1 MHSGNSCGVATACVF
16 PDMSSILERLD
27 SSSLKVVHGF
37 AALLCA
43 VGFGIDLLEVSVTNA
58 LSAVFSAPPHSL
70 SPSVLSWLL
79 ASVYI
84 GAVIGTPFVGRIADR
99 KGLKAALCGALLW
112 LGVMSLLAA
121 AQPSPARFGV
131 FRFLSGIALGA
142 YPPLMIAYL
151 TAIAPASYRG
161 LTIFWVCSLA
171 YLAPP
176 LGIFLIGWLTPL
188 HPFDIEG
195 WRWPFAV
202 GGLAALGVGAVFIR
216 LPESPRWLLTR
227 GCRQEAERICLV
239 IERSPVLSLPS
250 LLKPRE
256 TKTDPPAVSTHLAAA
271 DRSKLKGTLTFVM
284 VLYFLQPWSM
294 AAFPLLTGPM
304 LLKRGHRLSDTLLY
318 IALATFGPALS
329 TFIAGPLIDR
339 LTRRVSLMLTCAVML
354 LAVGA
359 FFSTDNPVPLTGAIL
374 IFTTGVAVYTPLM
387 TTYGAELMPIAR
399 RASLT
404 TLAWAGNRLAAVL
417 VPLSVLPLFVAYGAS
432 AVGWEVTFALLASV
446 LLVAL
451 AARKGPSAECMS

>member
-1 MHSGNSCGVATACVF
+1 MDV

-43 VGFGIDLLEVSVTNA
+43 VGFAVDLLEISVTNA
-58 LSAVFSAPPHSL
+58 LSAVFSAPPRTL
-70 SPSVLSWLL
+70 SPPVLSWLL

-84 GAVIGTPFVGRIADR
+84 GAVIGAPFVGRIADR

-112 LGVMSLLAA
+112 LGTMSLLAA
-121 AQPSPARFGV
+121 TQPNPLGFGV

-151 TAIAPASYRG
+151 TAMAPAGYRG

-176 LGIFLIGWLTPL
+176 LGILMISWLTPL
-188 HPFDIEG
+188 HPFGIEG

-202 GGLAALGVGAVFIR
+202 GGLAALVVGGAFIR

-227 GCRQEAERICLV
+227 GHRQAAERICLA
-239 IERSPVLSLPS
+239 IERSPALTLPA

-256 TKTDPPAVSTHLAAA
+256 TKTEGPTVPMDSAAA
-271 DRSKLKGTLTFVM
+271 NGSKVKKTLTFVM

-304 LLKRGHRLSDTLLY
+304 LLKRGYRLTDALLY

-339 LTRRVSLMLTCAVML
+339 LKRPVSLMLTCAVML

-359 FFSTDNPVPLTGAIL
+359 FFCTNTPVLLTGAIL
-374 IFTTGVAVYTPLM
+374 VFATGVAVYTPLM
-387 TTYGAELMPIAR
+387 TTYGAELIPIAR

-417 VPLSVLPLFVAYGAS
+417 VPLSVLPLFVAHGAS

-451 AARKGPSAECMS
+451 AARKLAVAECIS

>member
-1 MHSGNSCGVATACVF
+1 MN
-16 PDMSSILERLD
+16 SILERLD

-43 VGFGIDLLEVSVTNA
+43 VGFGVDLLEISVTNG

-70 SPSVLSWLL
+70 RPPVLSWLL

-84 GAVIGTPFVGRIADR
+84 GAVVGAPFVGWIADR

-112 LGVMSLLAA
+112 LGVSTLLAA
-121 AQPSPARFGV
+121 TQPSLAGFGV
-131 FRFLSGIALGA
+131 FRLLSGIALGA

-151 TAIAPASYRG
+151 TAIAPARYRG
-161 LTIFWVCSLA
+161 LMIFWVCSLA

-176 LGIFLIGWLTPL
+176 LGIFMISWLTPV

-202 GGLAALGVGAVFIR
+202 GGLAALLVGAAFIR

-227 GCRQEAERICLV
+227 GHRQEAERICLA
-239 IERSPVLSLPS
+239 IERSPVLGVPS
-250 LLKPRE
+250 LLEPRE
-256 TKTDPPAVSTHLAAA
+256 TKTDAPRVPIHSTPA
-271 DRSKLKGTLTFVM
+271 DGSKLRGTLRFVM

-304 LLKRGHRLSDTLLY
+304 LLKRGHRLTDTLLY

-339 LTRRVSLMLTCAVML
+339 LKRRVSLLLACAAML
-354 LAVGA
+354 LSVGV
-359 FFSTDNPVPLTGAIL
+359 FFCTDTPVLLTGAIL
-374 IFTTGVAVYTPLM
+374 TFTTGVAVYTPLM
-387 TTYGAELMPIAR
+387 TTYGAELIPVAQ

-432 AVGWEVTFALLASV
+432 AVGWEVTFALIASV
-446 LLVAL
+446 LLLAL
-451 AARKGPSAECMS
+451 WGRKAANCECIS

>member
-1 MHSGNSCGVATACVF
+1 MRSWVGLGV
-16 PDMSSILERLD
+16 PDMSSIIERLE

-43 VGFGIDLLEVSVTNA
+43 VGFGVDLLEISVTNA
-58 LSAVFSAPPHSL
+58 LSAVFSATPHPL
-70 SPSVLSWLL
+70 SPPVLSWLL

-84 GAVIGTPFVGRIADR
+84 GAVIGAPFVGWIADR

-112 LGVMSLLAA
+112 LGVTSLLAA
-121 AQPSPARFGV
+121 TQPSPAGFGV

-151 TAIAPASYRG
+151 IAIAPAGYRG

-176 LGIFLIGWLTPL
+176 LGIFLISWLTPL

-202 GGLAALGVGAVFIR
+202 GGLAALVVGAVFIR
-216 LPESPRWLLTR
+216 LPESPRWLLVR
-227 GCRQEAERICLV
+227 GCRQEAERICLA
-239 IERSPVLSLPS
+239 IERSADLRLPL

-256 TKTDPPAVSTHLAAA
+256 TKTDVPAVTIHSAAA
-271 DRSKLKGTLTFVM
+271 DGSKLKGTLAFVM

-294 AAFPLLTGPM
+294 TAFPLLTGPM
-304 LLKRGHRLSDTLLY
+304 LLKRGHRLTDTLLY
-318 IALATFGPALS
+318 IALATFGSALS

-339 LTRRVSLMLTCAVML
+339 LKRRVSLLLACAVML
-354 LAVGA
+354 LSVGA
-359 FFSTDNPVPLTGAIL
+359 FFCTDNPVLLTAAIL
-374 IFTTGVAVYTPLM
+374 MFTTSVAVYTPLM
-387 TTYGAELMPIAR
+387 TTYGAELIPVAR

-404 TLAWAGNRLAAVL
+404 TLAWSGNRLAAVL

-432 AVGWEVTFALLASV
+432 AVGWEVTFALIASV

-451 AARKGPSAECMS
+451 SGRKAASCKCVS

>member
-1 MHSGNSCGVATACVF
+1 
-16 PDMSSILERLD
+16 MSSILERLD

-58 LSAVFSAPPHSL
+58 LSAVFSAPPRSL
-70 SPSVLSWLL
+70 SPPVLSWLL

-84 GAVIGTPFVGRIADR
+84 GAVIGAPFVGRIADR

-112 LGVMSLLAA
+112 LGAMSLLAA
-121 AQPSPARFGV
+121 TQRNLVGFGV

-151 TAIAPASYRG
+151 TAIAPAGYRG

-176 LGIFLIGWLTPL
+176 FGIFLISWLTPL

-195 WRWPFAV
+195 WRWPFVV
-202 GGLAALGVGAVFIR
+202 GGLAALLVGAVIIR
-216 LPESPRWLLTR
+216 LPESPRWLLLR
-227 GCRQEAERICLV
+227 GCPQEAERVCLA
-239 IERSPVLSLPS
+239 IERSSVLSLPS

-256 TKTDPPAVSTHLAAA
+256 TKTNAPTVPTHSAVD
-271 DRSKLKGTLTFVM
+271 DRPKLKGTLTFVM

-304 LLKRGHRLSDTLLY
+304 LLKRGHRLTDTLLY

-339 LTRRVSLMLTCAVML
+339 LKRRVSLMLTSAVML

-359 FFSTDNPVPLTGAIL
+359 FFSTDNPVLLTGAIL

-432 AVGWEVTFALLASV
+432 AVGWEVTVALLASV

-451 AARKGPSAECMS
+451 GARKGPKAECLS